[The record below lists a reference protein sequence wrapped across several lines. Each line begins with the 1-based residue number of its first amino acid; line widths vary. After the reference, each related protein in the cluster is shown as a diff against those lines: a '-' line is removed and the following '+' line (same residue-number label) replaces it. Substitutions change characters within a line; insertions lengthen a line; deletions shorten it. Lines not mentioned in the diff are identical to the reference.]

1 MQEKFLA
8 AVETERWRPVHA
20 GFKSGFIVLK
30 DLTPGALPPPSSTPP
45 APGILCG
52 LWQLGEPVRERRTA
66 DPTHDERLRPAPPA
80 DTRKCL
86 SR

>member
-30 DLTPGALPPPSSTPP
+30 DLTPGAL
-45 APGILCG
+45 
-52 LWQLGEPVRERRTA
+52 
-66 DPTHDERLRPAPPA
+66 APPLLYTPG
-80 DTRKCL
+80 TRHPLWPVAAWGASAGAPRCRP
-86 SR
+86 ST